1 MPGLSPRRDGV
12 GQVVNLWADCQSAR
26 VAVARGTLWVAR
38 SLASCP
44 TIWHGYWLTAAKL
57 PWPFAAQRALTTG
70 LEACDTTA
78 GFAGGVRHVPK
89 ANVRS

>member
-12 GQVVNLWADCQSAR
+12 GQVVHLRADCQSAR

-44 TIWHGYWLTAAKL
+44 TIWHGYLLATAYSSRRDVIGSSRDAR
-57 PWPFAAQRALTTG
+57 RAG
-70 LEACDTTA
+70 
-78 GFAGGVRHVPK
+78 R
-89 ANVRS
+89 